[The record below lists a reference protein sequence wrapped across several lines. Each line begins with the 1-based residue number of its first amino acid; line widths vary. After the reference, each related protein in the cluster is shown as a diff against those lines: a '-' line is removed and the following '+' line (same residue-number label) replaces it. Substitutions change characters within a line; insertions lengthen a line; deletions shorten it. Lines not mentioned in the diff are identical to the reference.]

1 MTNLVRATQDG
12 ITKDFDTLQLAK
24 TEFPDSPTYLVIT
37 DQSPEAQSAI
47 AEAAVRERVWR
58 DSELVRTDTVVDVSD
73 YNNKTNMVAYRKEL
87 RDWPTTPYFPSSTK
101 PVLKTD

>member
-1 MTNLVRATQDG
+1 MTNVVQATQDG

-47 AEAAVRERVWR
+47 AEAAVREREWR
-58 DSELVRTDTVVDVSD
+58 DAQLVSTDTVVDVSD
-73 YNNKTNMVAYRKEL
+73 YNNKENMVAYRKEL
-87 RDWPTTPYFPSSTK
+87 RNWPTTANFPSSTR